1 MGRTLEY
8 RFRHKNGGWMVLESV
23 ASAIRNEKGE
33 PEKLVIV
40 NRDITE
46 RKKAQE
52 ALSRSEASFRSLVE
66 GAPYG
71 IYRATMTCHFL
82 EVDPTF
88 QKMLG
93 YESPKELFNAD
104 LATQVFVDSASYRG
118 MN

>member
-1 MGRTLEY
+1 MAIPVEH
-8 RFRHKNGGWMVLESV
+8 RFRRKNGGWMVLESV
-23 ASAIRNEKGE
+23 ASVIRNEKGE

-71 IYRATMTCHFL
+71 IYRATMTGQFL
-82 EVDPTF
+82 EVNPAF
-88 QKMLG
+88 QRMLG
-93 YESPKELFNAD
+93 YESAKELFNAD
-104 LATQVFVDSASYRG
+104 S
-118 MN
+118 